1 MSSGCALRR
10 LRRRR
15 KEKVAKKE
23 EVLASTSSAA
33 TMLLVTKRLA
43 DVCAL
48 QAQTATQTTWQRAAL
63 RRKTT

>member
-10 LRRRR
+10 LRR
-15 KEKVAKKE
+15 KEMEKVKKKE
-23 EVLASTSSAA
+23 EVLANISSAA

-48 QAQTATQTTWQRAAL
+48 QAQPATRTI
-63 RRKTT
+63 

>member
-10 LRRRR
+10 LRMRR
-15 KEKVAKKE
+15 KKKVKKKE

-43 DVCAL
+43 NVCAL
-48 QAQTATQTTWQRAAL
+48 KAPTATQTT
-63 RRKTT
+63 

>member
-10 LRRRR
+10 LR

-33 TMLLVTKRLA
+33 TMLLVTKRLV

-48 QAQTATQTTWQRAAL
+48 QAQLATQIT
-63 RRKTT
+63 

>member
-1 MSSGCALRR
+1 MSSGCVLRR
-10 LRRRR
+10 LSMRRKE

-48 QAQTATQTTWQRAAL
+48 QAQTATQIT
-63 RRKTT
+63 

>member
-10 LRRRR
+10 LSMRW

-48 QAQTATQTTWQRAAL
+48 QAPTATRIT
-63 RRKTT
+63 

>member
-10 LRRRR
+10 LRLRR
-15 KEKVAKKE
+15 KKKE
-23 EVLASTSSAA
+23 EVLASTSYAA

-48 QAQTATQTTWQRAAL
+48 QAPTATRTI
-63 RRKTT
+63 

>member
-10 LRRRR
+10 LRRMRR
-15 KEKVAKKE
+15 KEKE

-48 QAQTATQTTWQRAAL
+48 QAQTATRIT
-63 RRKTT
+63 

>member
-23 EVLASTSSAA
+23 KVLASTSSAA
-33 TMLLVTKRLA
+33 TMPLVTKRPA

-48 QAQTATQTTWQRAAL
+48 QAQTATRTI
-63 RRKTT
+63 

>member
-10 LRRRR
+10 LSMRR

-48 QAQTATQTTWQRAAL
+48 QAQTATRTT
-63 RRKTT
+63 